1 MEFMDLCPRIWIF
14 QKKERDEMQVLVFK
28 SCFYSQAVSAKLC
41 KKWFE
46 LCFPLGLWERSSEK
60 SISGQNT
67 YEAHLF

>member
-1 MEFMDLCPRIWIF
+1 
-14 QKKERDEMQVLVFK
+14 MQVLVFK

-46 LCFPLGLWERSSEK
+46 LCFPLGLWESSSEK